1 MSTET
6 ILILGGSFAGLGAAH
21 YALRHTIPKLPVK
34 EGVKYTV
41 TLVNPSKEFYW
52 RIAGPRAAV
61 SKSLMPRSKYLYP
74 IEPAFA
80 YATGP
85 EGTFEFVEGSATHID
100 TDSRTVSVTT
110 PEGQRDIQYAA
121 LIIAT
126 GVSTP
131 SPLFTQTTNGDDL
144 EITYDAFQKS
154 LATAKHVVI
163 SGGGPVGVETAGE
176 IAEFLNGKPG
186 LFAPSSPKNPTAKVT
201 LICADEKLLPLLR
214 ESISKTAEKYLKRL
228 GAEVL
233 YNTKVVG
240 TSEKGGEGEGE
251 GHTVIQL
258 ADGKQIGA
266 DLYVDATGVRP
277 NTGFL
282 PKELLDTRNKVA
294 CNPRTLRVETAG
306 PFVYVLG
313 DVASYTR
320 GGVMDLAD
328 AVPVALTNLRTDL
341 IAHISGAPA
350 GPDRFYTA
358 NLKEQQ
364 IAPIGTAKGV
374 GAFGG
379 WRVPSV
385 MVWFLKGR
393 DYMVGMLALPT
404 LNGDSWKKEGKW
416 KAEVGQVG
424 LSSG

>member
-21 YALRHTIPKLPVK
+21 YALRHTIPQLPK
-34 EGVKYTV
+34 NEGVKYTV
-41 TLVNPSKEFYW
+41 TLVNPSRDFYW
-52 RIAGPRAAV
+52 RFAGPRAAV
-61 SKSLMPRSKYLYP
+61 SKTLMPRSKYLYP
-74 IEPAFA
+74 IEPAFS

-100 TDSRTVSVTT
+100 TAGRTVSITT
-110 PEGQRDIQYAA
+110 PDGQRDIVYAA

-144 EITYDAFQKS
+144 ECTYDAFQQS
-154 LATAKHVVI
+154 LSTAKHVVI

-186 LFAPSSPKNPTAKVT
+186 LFAPSSPKNPKAKVT
-201 LICADEKLLPLLR
+201 MICADSKLLPMLR
-214 ESISKTAEKYLKRL
+214 ESISKSAEKYLNKL

-233 YNTKVVG
+233 YNTKVV
-240 TSEKGGEGEGE
+240 SSSDKGGDEEGGQ
-251 GHTVIQL
+251 TLVQL
-258 ADGKQIGA
+258 ADGKKIGT
-266 DLYVDATGVRP
+266 DLYIDATGVRP

-294 CNPRTLRVETAG
+294 CNPRTLRVDVAG

-328 AVPVALTNLRTDL
+328 AVPVALTNLKTDL
-341 IAHISGAPA
+341 TAHISGDPA
-350 GPDRFYTA
+350 GPDRFYMA

-379 WRVPSV
+379 WRVPSM
-385 MVWFLKGR
+385 MVWYLKGR

-404 LNGDSWKKEGKW
+404 LNGDNWKKEGKW
-416 KAEVGQVG
+416 KPAASQVE
-424 LSSG
+424 LSSA